1 MSSAGCGEVCVEL
14 FINFGG
20 LGGGGGGQGV
30 LLFSCNAQSCIGF
43 EHLVWLVAVACTCT
57 LKAFSVI
64 FLFIFLNSILFNAL
78 TPVAFEEEDGTSEF
92 CLRFI
97 V

>member
-1 MSSAGCGEVCVEL
+1 M
-14 FINFGG
+14 G
-20 LGGGGGGQGV
+20 LGGGGGSGV
-30 LLFSCNAQSCIGF
+30 LFSCNAQSCIGF
-43 EHLVWLVAVACTCT
+43 EHFVWLVAVACTCT

-64 FLFIFLNSILFNAL
+64 LFFIFLNYILFNAL
-78 TPVAFEEEDGTSEF
+78 TPVAFEKEDGTSEF

>member
-1 MSSAGCGEVCVEL
+1 MEL
-14 FINFGG
+14 FINFWGCG
-20 LGGGGGGQGV
+20 WVGCWGV

-43 EHLVWLVAVACTCT
+43 EHRVWLVAVACTCT
-57 LKAFSVI
+57 LKAFSV
-64 FLFIFLNSILFNAL
+64 FLYFCFLNYILFNAL
-78 TPVAFEEEDGTSEF
+78 TSVAFEEEDGTSEF

>member
-1 MSSAGCGEVCVEL
+1 MEL
-14 FINFGG
+14 FIFWGG
-20 LGGGGGGQGV
+20 VGGGGGGASGV

-64 FLFIFLNSILFNAL
+64 LFLIFFNYILFNAL